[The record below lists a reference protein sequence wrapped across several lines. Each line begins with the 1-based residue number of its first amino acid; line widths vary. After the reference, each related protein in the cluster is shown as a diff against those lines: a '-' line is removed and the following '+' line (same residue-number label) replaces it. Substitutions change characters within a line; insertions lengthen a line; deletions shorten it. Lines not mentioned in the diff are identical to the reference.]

1 MTYCVSMLLDSGLVF
16 LADSRTSAGV
26 DQINTFRKTTV
37 FERPGDRVIVMLA
50 SGNLAITQGALN
62 LLAERLAS
70 QEAHTVSLHNCPNM
84 FEAARCVGEAL
95 RDMHHRDGQAL
106 RAQGVEFNASFVV
119 GGQIT
124 VNGTVEQHIVA
135 IGGSAVLTRTAVVGG
150 DVLVLGGIIAVGK
163 GADVRGTVTEINS
176 SNVSDAISNLLSDD
190 WEGWSWLF
198 ALFSV
203 IIFLTTLVIA
213 MLIVALIPKPIIT
226 ISEGITLHS
235 YRATIA
241 GFIGLMLIAP
251 IAVLLTL
258 SVIGIVLIPLQIV
271 LVLCAAVFGFIAV
284 AQTMG
289 KRILFLTKKPNDS
302 LIRQTFWGL
311 LILWIIGWIPYVGW
325 MIKVLAIVLGLGGV
339 MITRFGAKKASA

>member
-1 MTYCVSMLLDSGLVF
+1 LNIPAAGNGSDNGGGKRTNKRISRMKSGLTC
-16 LADSRTSAGV
+16 LAVVLSILG
-26 DQINTFRKTTV
+26 F
-37 FERPGDRVIVMLA
+37 A
-50 SGNLAITQGALN
+50 SGAH
-62 LLAERLAS
+62 AETNS
-70 QEAHTVSLHNCPNM
+70 IVKINSDVVIEENMKVHN
-84 FEAARCVGEAL
+84 V
-95 RDMHHRDGQAL
+95 
-106 RAQGVEFNASFVV
+106 VVV

-124 VNGTVEQHIVA
+124 VHGTVEKSVVA

-150 DVLVLGGIIAVGK
+150 DLVVLGGIIAMGK

-203 IIFLTTLVIA
+203 VIFLTTLVIA
-213 MLIVALIPKPIIT
+213 MLIVVLIPKPILT
-226 ISEGITLHS
+226 ISEGITLHT
-235 YRATIA
+235 YRATLA
-241 GFIGLMLIAP
+241 GFIGLMMIAP

-271 LVLCAAVFGFIAV
+271 LVVCAAVFGFIAV
-284 AQTMG
+284 AQTVG
-289 KRILFLTKKPNDS
+289 KRVLFLTKKPNDS
-302 LIRQTFWGL
+302 LVRQTFWGL

-339 MITRFGAKKASA
+339 MITRFGTKKA